1 MTVEELIDELKR
13 HPPTAHVFVGDEMD
27 SVEFVTYDKGQ
38 VLIDLVTDDM
48 EDEDDDE

>member
-13 HPPTAHVFVGDEMD
+13 HPQTAPVFVGDEMD
-27 SVEFVTYDKGQ
+27 AIEFVTYEHGQ

-48 EDEDDDE
+48 EDDDE